1 MLAPIIVDMGIQKLS
16 DPKTVSDL
24 KQEID
29 KTPTCLGQGPHTR
42 ACYHECVMWR
52 ECLRL
57 KDKGGREDSS
67 PRS

>member
-1 MLAPIIVDMGIQKLS
+1 MLAPIIVNRGMQKVS

-24 KQEID
+24 KQGID
-29 KTPTCLGQGPHTR
+29 KTPTCLGKGPHTR

-57 KDKGGREDSS
+57 KLNGEASC
-67 PRS
+67 